1 MAPPVIFIIFRRPEK
16 TRRVFEVIR
25 EAQPRKLLVVADGPH
40 AGNAE
45 EAKQCEQARAVVEDV
60 DWDCEVYR
68 NYADENMGCGLR
80 PATGITWAFEH
91 VDRAIILEDDCVPDP
106 SFFPFCKE
114 LLEYYADTP
123 QVMHINGNTY
133 GLDQRDWNEYSYG
146 FCNYPQAWG
155 WATWRDAWQSF
166 NFEIPEWPEFRESGL
181 LKSLDGGTGYVNS
194 RKRVWDK
201 VYGGNENI
209 WDYQW
214 WFAVEKK
221 GGLSVVPEVNLVS
234 NIGFGERATNTKRDV
249 RNQKAVTEKKMSP
262 HINHNSFLVPDVRIN
277 KVYRENLLE
286 PSTKKKIEFKI
297 IKYAKK
303 LKIIR
308 D

>member
-25 EAQPRKLLVVADGPH
+25 EAQPRKLFVVADGPH

-45 EAKQCEQARAVVEDV
+45 EARQCEQARSVVEDV

-91 VDRAIILEDDCVPDP
+91 VDRAIILEDDCIPDP
-106 SFFPFCKE
+106 SFFPFCEE

-155 WATWRDAWQSF
+155 WATWKDAWEKF
-166 NFEIPEWPEFRESGL
+166 EFEIPTWPAFRDAGML
-181 LKSLDGGTGYVNS
+181 NDLDGGECCAGERI
-194 RKRVWDK
+194 RKWDRVYD
-201 VYGGNENI
+201 GRDPDI

-214 WFAVEKK
+214 HYEVMRRS
-221 GGLSVVPEVNLVS
+221 GLAVVPEVNLVS
-234 NIGFGERATNTKRDV
+234 NIGFGEGATHTRESEKSKNSLETKRISIPLRHPPFLVPSRKINDKY
-249 RNQKAVTEKKMSP
+249 RSKMTEKKT
-262 HINHNSFLVPDVRIN
+262 IN
-277 KVYRENLLE
+277 KIKRSVKNVLG
-286 PSTKKKIEFKI
+286 IET
-297 IKYAKK
+297 
-303 LKIIR
+303 
-308 D
+308 